1 MDKRNTCILIIIIL
15 VIGGAVYGFSRIK
28 KEDTEETFFEEIDL
42 NIISLEDEIIDS
54 VSKNLDTLSR
64 EKAVLGGKWYVTRFG
79 LIDKDHLYVE
89 YEDGHIARRMLIE
102 KDGTDWKVI
111 AFFEPGKDMWQ
122 LVYGE
127 DDYMDADLSIYKQ
140 SDDLSWEL
148 VK

>member
-1 MDKRNTCILIIIIL
+1 MPKRNIAIFVVIII
-15 VIGGAVYGFSRIK
+15 VIIGAIYGLRRIK
-28 KEDTEETFFEEIDL
+28 EEDKSLTLFPENKNINPHFIETINYVTE
-42 NIISLEDEIIDS
+42 NIT
-54 VSKNLDTLSR
+54 NLSP